1 MLKAVSQAATEK
13 HTLRQCSW
21 RVFALTL
28 TPALTHSS
36 AVGTPLCHS
45 GRRAM
50 EGENEV
56 EGQGEGGGEGG
67 CEGEGECGV
76 RLGVGVEGNTSLCT
90 CDVLVRL

>member
-1 MLKAVSQAATEK
+1 
-13 HTLRQCSW
+13 
-21 RVFALTL
+21 
-28 TPALTHSS
+28 
-36 AVGTPLCHS
+36 
-45 GRRAM
+45 M